1 MATNTRRNFT
11 ILSKVLVND
20 ESAKPISGG
29 GEWWQ
34 TRNKKEEENRN
45 FITQYSPNLEY
56 SQKYWQTTRAPVS
69 GSGGQGREAN
79 RNFITQNSPNL
90 EYSQKYW

>member
-1 MATNTRRNFT
+1 
-11 ILSKVLVND
+11 V
-20 ESAKPISGG
+20 SGG
-29 GEWWQ
+29 KQ
-34 TRNKKEEENRN
+34 RTKKKKNKKEENRN

>member
-1 MATNTRRNFT
+1 MATNTRQNFT
-11 ILSKVLVND
+11 ILSKVLAND

-34 TRNKKEEENRN
+34 TRNKKEEEENRN

-56 SQKYWQTTRAPVS
+56 SQKYW
-69 GSGGQGREAN
+69 
-79 RNFITQNSPNL
+79 
-90 EYSQKYW
+90 